1 MLIYI
6 YELIVGLLF
15 VILIAVYLLFDET
28 SSSSSHN
35 RNELK
40 HEIDRQI
47 QYYLGIKTIIS
58 GTVALIIYIF
68 FGPIMR
74 IRFGNVFGILTFLLN
89 YIPNIGPIIAT
100 FIPIPIILLDDNIT
114 FSKFLLIFLFPGVYI
129 YLFIYLF
136 ILMYFSVF
144 TVLLVIV

>member
-1 MLIYI
+1 M
-6 YELIVGLLF
+6 
-15 VILIAVYLLFDET
+15 ILISIYLLFDDN
-28 SSSSSHN
+28 SSNSSNN
-35 RNELK
+35 RGNELK
-40 HEIDRQI
+40 HEIDKQI

-58 GTVALIIYIF
+58 GSVALIIYIF

-100 FIPIPIILLDDNIT
+100 LIPIPIILLDDNIT

-129 YLFIYLF
+129 YIYNN
-136 ILMYFSVF
+136 SVF
-144 TVLLVIV
+144 IV